1 MKLYK
6 ALGLDIDNKSVISV
20 VGGGGKTTVIKTLAN
35 ELIEE
40 GKKVMIAT
48 STGIFVPP
56 KNSYNDLFIE
66 KIPRG
71 FKPQIGTITYYAETN
86 DGIKL
91 RTKSVSLIEEIIE
104 RNLFDFIL
112 IEADGSKGKSI
123 KAPSSNEPVI
133 TKYTTITIGVVGLDS
148 INTLVNKENVH
159 RPDWFIKL
167 VGYNIKIVDT
177 SSVIKL
183 ALNKNGIFK
192 NYIGKKIL
200 LLNKA
205 DNNSRIEYGRE
216 IRNWLIHTDITVVI
230 GDIITDSYIK

>member
-6 ALGLDIDNKSVISV
+6 AIGLDIDNKSVISI
-20 VGGGGKTTVIKTLAN
+20 VGGGGKTTFIKTLAN

-40 GKKVMIAT
+40 GKRVLIST

-56 KNSYNDLFIE
+56 KNCYNDLFIE
-66 KIPRG
+66 KIPSS

-91 RTKSVSLIEEIIE
+91 WTKSVLPIEELIEG
-104 RNLFDFIL
+104 NLFDFVL
-112 IEADGSKGKSI
+112 IEADGSKGKPI
-123 KAPSSNEPVI
+123 KAPSSHEPVI
-133 TKYTTITIGVVGLDS
+133 IKYTTITIGVVGLDS
-148 INTLVNKENVH
+148 IDKLVNEENVH

-167 VGYNIKIVDT
+167 IGYRIKVVDT

-183 ALNKNGIFK
+183 VLNKNGIFK
-192 NYIGKKIL
+192 NCIGKKVL

-216 IRNWLIHTDITVVI
+216 IRKGLIHTDISVVI
-230 GDIITDSYIK
+230 GDIISESYIK